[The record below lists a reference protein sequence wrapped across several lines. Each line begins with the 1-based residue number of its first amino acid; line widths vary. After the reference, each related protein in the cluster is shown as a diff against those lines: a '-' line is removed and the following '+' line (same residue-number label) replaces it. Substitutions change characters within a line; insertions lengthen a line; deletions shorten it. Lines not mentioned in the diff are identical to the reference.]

1 MTEIDITKSAQDY
14 LSELLEKQ
22 DKDVIGI
29 KIFVIEPGTPKAETC
44 IAYFQKDDVLQ
55 EYFLT
60 EEYAFNLYL
69 ETNSLPFIEDA
80 KIDFASDKLGGT
92 LTIKAPN
99 AKLPLFNENG
109 SLEDK
114 VNYML
119 YSEINPGLSAHGGE
133 VSLVEL
139 LNKDTAVLQFGGGC
153 QGCGMVDLTLKDGVE
168 KTLLENIPELKKIVD
183 VTDHSYKENAY
194 YK

>member
-14 LSELLEKQ
+14 LSDLLKKQ

-44 IAYFQKDDVLQ
+44 IAYFDKDDVLH

-99 AKLPLFNENG
+99 
-109 SLEDK
+109 
-114 VNYML
+114 V
-119 YSEINPGLSAHGGE
+119 
-133 VSLVEL
+133 
-139 LNKDTAVLQFGGGC
+139 
-153 QGCGMVDLTLKDGVE
+153 
-168 KTLLENIPELKKIVD
+168 KKRIC
-183 VTDHSYKENAY
+183 
-194 YK
+194 